1 MSRSSLRAR
10 ALALAAA
17 ALAGCASMHGI
28 APQETAADPAA
39 LQTGRQLDG
48 EAIGAAWPSGRWW
61 QAFGDAQLDRLIDQ
75 AGAGNPDLTA
85 ARARVRLAMAAAG
98 TARAATLPKVDAKLS
113 AQDTLF
119 TGQSFIPSPYAREFW
134 WSNDAAI
141 DFGYALDLWGGDE
154 AALEAARA
162 DVRAGAAA
170 EQAAR
175 LVLQSDI
182 VQAYAQLALQYARR
196 DVLAQDLQNRQ
207 QLVDITRQR
216 LRAGI
221 GTELELA
228 QAQTGVPVAQS
239 EIDAVD
245 QQIEILHH
253 QIAALGGQGPGAAD
267 DLQRPQLREPD
278 GSLLPSH
285 LPAELI
291 GRRPDVAMR
300 RWQVEA
306 AAKNID
312 VAKARFYPNIDL
324 VAGVGLESLGFY
336 HFLNSDAAVAN
347 AGPAISLPIFD
358 GSRLR
363 AGLGARA
370 AQYDE
375 AVARYNGALVQ
386 ALQQIA
392 DQVTTVRGLERQQAQ
407 IDIAVQSAQ
416 RAYDLAMQGYR
427 AGIID
432 YLSVLTTE
440 SNLLAQRDRATG
452 LRLHRLA
459 AHAQLVAALGGGL
472 SADTGPRPG
481 GAETAHE

>member
-1 MSRSSLRAR
+1 MAAVIATLT
-10 ALALAAA
+10 AA
-17 ALAGCASMHGI
+17 ALAGCAGMHGI
-28 APQETAADPAA
+28 APQEAPVDPAA
-39 LQTGRQLDG
+39 LRAGRQLDG
-48 EAIGAAWPSGRWW
+48 EAADAAWPDARWW

-75 AGAGNPDLTA
+75 ATAGNPDLSV

-98 TARAATLPKVDAKLS
+98 AARAGTLPKVDAKFTT
-113 AQDTLF
+113 QDTLF
-119 TGQSFIPSPYAREFW
+119 TGQSFIPPPYAREFW

-141 DFGYALDLWGGDE
+141 DFSYALDLWGGDE
-154 AALEAARA
+154 AALDSARA

-175 LVLQSDI
+175 LTLQSNI
-182 VQAYAQLALQYARR
+182 VQTYAQLVLQHEHR
-196 DVLAQDLQNRQ
+196 DVLSQDLQNRQ
-207 QLVDITRQR
+207 QLVDITRRR
-216 LRAGI
+216 LEAGI

-228 QAQTGVPVAQS
+228 QAQTGVPVTQS

-253 QIAALGGQGPGAAD
+253 QLAALCGAGPAD
-267 DLQRPQLREPD
+267 GDALRRPQLRTPAA
-278 GSLLPSH
+278 SLLPSH

-291 GRRPDVAMR
+291 ARRPDVAMR

-306 AAKNID
+306 AAKTID

-324 VAGVGLESLGFY
+324 VAGIGLESLGFY

-347 AGPAISLPIFD
+347 VGPAISLPIFD
-358 GSRLR
+358 GGRLR

-375 AVARYNGALVQ
+375 AVGHYNATLVQ

-407 IDIAVQSAQ
+407 IDIAVHSAQ
-416 RAYDLAMQGYR
+416 RAYDLATQGYR
-427 AGIID
+427 AGLTD
-432 YLSVLTTE
+432 YLSVLSTE
-440 SNLLAQRDRATG
+440 STLLTQRERAIG

-472 SADTGPRPG
+472 PPG
-481 GAETAHE
+481 EMPATAAENAHE